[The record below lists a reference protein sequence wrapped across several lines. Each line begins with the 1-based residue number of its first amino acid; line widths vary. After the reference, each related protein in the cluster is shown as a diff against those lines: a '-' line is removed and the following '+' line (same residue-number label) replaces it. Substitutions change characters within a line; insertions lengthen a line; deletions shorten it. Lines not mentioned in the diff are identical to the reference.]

1 MIVPVGMAARALRSE
16 PQRPQA
22 VTRSSSSPG
31 PGDGSGTATT
41 SYRPSAPT
49 TAARTTPPTGSDA
62 ATAAGR
68 GAARCQAAPTGAGAQ
83 LSPCAFI
90 ASTTGFQCSRVLS
103 RILMS
108 KVVAWRNSSTST
120 PSGPAVYAYGAS
132 PKIE

>member
-1 MIVPVGMAARALRSE
+1 MGGGTFWALAEETAHQRPESVLLADGHGRVRSE

-31 PGDGSGTATT
+31 PGDESGTATT

-90 ASTTGFQCSRVLS
+90 ASMTGFQCSRVLS
-103 RILMS
+103 RI
-108 KVVAWRNSSTST
+108 
-120 PSGPAVYAYGAS
+120 
-132 PKIE
+132 